1 MDACG
6 PKKTKDD
13 FLMGTCW
20 PTTLYIRTYL
30 GSNIIHLKFSIWKF
44 RNYFFWVIKI
54 SQRYS
59 NWLFINVNLEEVEFT
74 LDVKF

>member
-30 GSNIIHLKFSIWKF
+30 GSNIIHLKFSI
-44 RNYFFWVIKI
+44 
-54 SQRYS
+54 
-59 NWLFINVNLEEVEFT
+59 
-74 LDVKF
+74 